1 MVSANHEIHFSL
13 IDQCREGD
21 RKAQYELYKLY
32 SKAMLNTA
40 FRIVGEKQAAE
51 DVVQDSFIK
60 AFNNLYAFEGRSRFG
75 AWLKRIVVNES
86 LQVLKKSKIEFVGDE
101 QIGDK
106 PDYESE
112 EGYLSEVDVESV
124 KKCLEKLPDGFRVV
138 LSLYL
143 MEGYDHNEI
152 GEILGISP
160 NTSKTQYMRGK
171 KKLKES
177 ILNHQSD
184 GR

>member
-1 MVSANHEIHFSL
+1 MKSAEHEIHFEL
-13 IDQCREGD
+13 IDLCRQGD
-21 RKAQYELYKLY
+21 RKAQYEIYKLY
-32 SKAMLNTA
+32 VKAMLNTA

-86 LQVLKKSKIEFVGDE
+86 LQVIKKNKFEWVGEEEIVDHYDNEDE
-101 QIGDK
+101 
-106 PDYESE
+106 S
-112 EGYLSEVDVESV
+112 YLDDVDVIRV
-124 KKCLEKLPDGFRVV
+124 KKCLEELPEGFRVV

-143 MEGYDHNEI
+143 IEGYDHNEI

-177 ILNHQSD
+177 ILNHQRD
-184 GR
+184 ER